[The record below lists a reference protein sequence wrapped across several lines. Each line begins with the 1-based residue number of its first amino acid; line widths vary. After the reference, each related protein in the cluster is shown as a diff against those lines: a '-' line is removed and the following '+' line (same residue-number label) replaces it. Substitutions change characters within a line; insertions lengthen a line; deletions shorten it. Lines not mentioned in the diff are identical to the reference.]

1 MVARGA
7 TAGGAGLAAAALAL
21 AIAAAGP
28 GCSFP
33 AVTFDPQPDASGAA
47 ALTDDAGASD
57 ATASS
62 GDDGD
67 TIDGAAATTQDAT
80 TQDAGTVN
88 TPGFDGGCDFN
99 GVWATQI
106 KIDVTWQPQG
116 LMSVILASGSGTI
129 TQWVKGLRVQT
140 AAAPLQ
146 LSDDSVVCGIDLPD
160 FQATALGLNE
170 VYGVRFPDSLFDDG
184 YIPPFTVN
192 GALTLQPG
200 GTFTYS
206 STPTAVLLGLTMAD
220 PTTDPWPATVTT
232 EVDQD
237 MDGNP
242 GVTIAVAQGPLA
254 TPTATAT
261 DYSYIPTGIPELLMP
276 INVASSLYVAIRQ
289 VTVTSGTV
297 QNCNTITGTVSIPT
311 IDSKA
316 AIDSHVLG
324 CELVDGGQCTT
335 GASSEAAF
343 VDNSQPVFTPS
354 GTTSFQAIRMPA
366 GSTCADV
373 RTMLP

>member
-1 MVARGA
+1 MLARGA
-7 TAGGAGLAAAALAL
+7 TAGGARLVAAVATLAASGAGAA
-21 AIAAAGP
+21 
-28 GCSFP
+28 CSFP
-33 AVTFDPQPDASGAA
+33 AVTFDPQADANGAVGA
-47 ALTDDAGASD
+47 PDDAGLLDAMASG
-57 ATASS
+57 
-62 GDDGD
+62 GDDLETFD
-67 TIDGAAATTQDAT
+67 DAAATQDAT
-80 TQDAGTVN
+80 TQDGGVVN
-88 TPGFDGGCDFN
+88 TPGFDGGCNFN
-99 GVWATQI
+99 GTWATQI

-129 TQWVKGLRVQT
+129 TQWVKGERVQT
-140 AAAPLQ
+140 ATAPLQ
-146 LSDDSVVCGIDLPD
+146 LSDNSIVCGIDLPD

-192 GALTLQPG
+192 GALTLQAG
-200 GTFTYS
+200 GTFGYS
-206 STPTAVLLGLTMAD
+206 STPTAVLLGLTMQD
-220 PTTDPWPATVTT
+220 PTTDPWPATVAT

-261 DYSYIPTGIPELLMP
+261 DYSYIPTGVPAPFMP
-276 INVASSLYVAIRQ
+276 TNVASSLDVAIRQ
-289 VTVTSGTV
+289 VTVSSGTV
-297 QNCNTITGTVSIPT
+297 QNCNTITGTVSIPM
-311 IDSKA
+311 IASKA

-354 GTTSFQAIRMPA
+354 GTTSFQAIRVAP

-373 RTMLP
+373 RALLP